1 VRDDEK
7 DGLPGRLALGSF
19 RWWDLR
25 RQVDSFNHRFE
36 VTMTRIARILAFVPA
51 LAASAAHAQ
60 SQAGS
65 VWNLDYA
72 KVADGPPP
80 QPNHIALVAGMA
92 TRPDLRLQDGLI
104 EFDLAPPSERFAGV
118 AFRMRSSA
126 NYEIVYFR
134 PSDDGTRWAAMQYQP
149 VFDGETTWQL
159 YHGAGYEGPVPASLG
174 GKDLHV
180 RILLSGSRAD
190 VLLGDDTVPAMRVP
204 RLLPASGEG
213 DVGFWVAPGV
223 HATPRPTV
231 LHNLRVDRTAALT
244 LAPAPMPA
252 SDPTQLNAWLLS
264 ARMPSDSIFPPATL
278 PDFVMRGTGKWMNAT
293 AEPGGLINLNRHLGN
308 AAGAQKT
315 NVFGGAGWGI
325 AYARVRIVS
334 DREQTRRLSFSYSDG
349 IGVYV
354 DAKRVF
360 VGRNDS
366 DSRYAGYLGIVGAE
380 ADGVDLRLKRGATDV
395 VLAVT
400 DKAFGWGFRAKL
412 DSLIGIVV
420 DAPSGSPR

>member
-1 VRDDEK
+1 
-7 DGLPGRLALGSF
+7 
-19 RWWDLR
+19 
-25 RQVDSFNHRFE
+25 
-36 VTMTRIARILAFVPA
+36 
-51 LAASAAHAQ
+51 
-60 SQAGS
+60 
-65 VWNLDYA
+65 
-72 KVADGPPP
+72 
-80 QPNHIALVAGMA
+80 MA
-92 TRPDLRLQDGLI
+92 TRPDLRLENGVI

-118 AFRMRSSA
+118 AFRMRSSG

-180 RILLSGSRAD
+180 RIVLSGSRAD
-190 VLLGDDTVPAMRVP
+190 VLLGDDTIPALRVP
-204 RLLPASGEG
+204 RLLPPTGEG
-213 DVGFWVAPGV
+213 DVGFWVAPGI

-231 LHNLRVDRTAALT
+231 LHDLRVDRNAALALT
-244 LAPAPMPA
+244 PAPMPA
-252 SDPTQLNAWLLS
+252 SDPTQLTEWLLS
-264 ARMPSDSIFPPATL
+264 ARMPNDSIFPPATL
-278 PDFVMRGTGKWMNAT
+278 PDFVVCATGKWISVA

-325 AYARVRIVS
+325 AYARIRIVS
-334 DREQTRRLSFSYSDG
+334 DRVQTRRLSFSYSDG

-354 DAKRVF
+354 DGKRIF
-360 VGRNDS
+360 TGRNDS

-380 ADGVDLRLKRGATDV
+380 ADGIDLPLKRGTTDV

-400 DKAFGWGFRAKL
+400 DKAFGWGFRARL
-412 DSLIGIVV
+412 DSLSGISF
-420 DAPSGSPR
+420 DPGGRASP

>member
-1 VRDDEK
+1 
-7 DGLPGRLALGSF
+7 
-19 RWWDLR
+19 
-25 RQVDSFNHRFE
+25 
-36 VTMTRIARILAFVPA
+36 MTRIARLLAVLPP
-51 LAASAAHAQ
+51 LVASIARAQ

-72 KVADGPPP
+72 KLADGPPP
-80 QPNHIALVAGMA
+80 QPNHIALVSGMA
-92 TRPDLRLQDGLI
+92 TRPDLRLKDGVI

-118 AFRMRSSA
+118 AFRMQSSA

-159 YHGAGYEGPVPASLG
+159 YHGTGYEGLVPASFG

-190 VLLGDDTVPAMRVP
+190 VVLGDDTVPALRVP

-213 DVGFWVAPGV
+213 EVGFWVAPGIR
-223 HATPRPTV
+223 AKPTPTV
-231 LHNLRVDRTAALT
+231 LHNLHVDRSAAHT
-244 LAPAPMPA
+244 LVPVPMPA

-264 ARMPSDSIFPPATL
+264 PRMPNDSIFAPPTL
-278 PDFVMRGTGKWMNAT
+278 PEFVVRATGKWTLAA
-293 AEPGGLINLNRHLGN
+293 AEPGGLINLNRQLGN

-325 AYARVRIVS
+325 AYARIRIVS
-334 DREQTRRLSFSYSDG
+334 DREQVRRLSFSYSDG
-349 IGVYV
+349 IGVFV
-354 DAKRVF
+354 DGRRVF

-366 DSRYAGYLGIVGAE
+366 DSRYAGYLGIVGPE
-380 ADGVDLRLKRGATDV
+380 VDGIDLPLKRGATDV

-400 DKAFGWGFRAKL
+400 DKAFGWGFRARL
-412 DSLIGIVV
+412 DSLAGISV
-420 DAPSGSPR
+420 DNGGPRSP

>member
-1 VRDDEK
+1 M
-7 DGLPGRLALGSF
+7 A
-19 RWWDLR
+19 
-25 RQVDSFNHRFE
+25 
-36 VTMTRIARILAFVPA
+36 RIARILAFVSA
-51 LAASAAHAQ
+51 LAPSVAHAQ

-72 KVADGPPP
+72 KVAGPPP
-80 QPNHIALVAGMA
+80 QPNRIALVAGMA
-92 TRPDLRLQDGLI
+92 TRPDLRLQDGVI

-118 AFRMRSSA
+118 AFRMRSSG

-159 YHGAGYEGPVPASLG
+159 YHGAGYEGSVPASLG

-180 RILLSGSRAD
+180 RILLSGARAD
-190 VLLGDDTVPAMRVP
+190 VLLGDDTIPALRVP

-213 DVGFWVAPGV
+213 EVGFWVAPGIR
-223 HATPRPTV
+223 AKPTPTA
-231 LHNLRVDRTAALT
+231 LQNLRVDRNAALT
-244 LAPAPMPA
+244 LAPAATPA
-252 SDPTQLNAWLLS
+252 SDPTQLNEWLLS
-264 ARMPSDSIFPPATL
+264 ARMPNDSIFPPATL
-278 PDFVMRGTGKWMNAT
+278 PDFVIHGGGKWIAAA
-293 AEPGGLINLNRHLGN
+293 AEPDGLINLNRHLGN

-325 AYARVRIVS
+325 AYARIRIVS

-354 DAKRVF
+354 NGKRVF
-360 VGRNDS
+360 AGRNDS
-366 DSRYAGYLGIVGAE
+366 DSRYVGYLGIVGAE
-380 ADGVDLRLKRGATDV
+380 ADGIDVPFKRGITDV
-395 VLAVT
+395 VIAVT

-412 DSLIGIVV
+412 DSLTGIRVET
-420 DAPSGSPR
+420 PSASPR

>member
-1 VRDDEK
+1 M
-7 DGLPGRLALGSF
+7 A
-19 RWWDLR
+19 
-25 RQVDSFNHRFE
+25 
-36 VTMTRIARILAFVPA
+36 RIARILALVPA

-80 QPNHIALVAGMA
+80 QPNHIALVGGMA
-92 TRPDLRLQDGLI
+92 TRPDLRLENGVI

-118 AFRMRSSA
+118 AFRMRSSG

-180 RILLSGSRAD
+180 RIVLSGSRAD
-190 VLLGDDTVPAMRVP
+190 VLLGDDTIPALRVP
-204 RLLPASGEG
+204 RLLPATGEG
-213 DVGFWVAPGV
+213 DVGFWVAPGI

-231 LHNLRVDRTAALT
+231 LHNLRVDRNAALT

-252 SDPTQLNAWLLS
+252 SDPTQLTEWLLS
-264 ARMPSDSIFPPATL
+264 ARMPNDSIFSPATL
-278 PDFVMRGTGKWMNAT
+278 PDFVVRGTGKWISAS
-293 AEPGGLINLNRHLGN
+293 AEPGGLINLNRYLGN

-325 AYARVRIVS
+325 AYARIRIVS
-334 DREQTRRLSFSYSDG
+334 DRVQTRRLSFSYSDG

-354 DAKRVF
+354 DGKRIF

-380 ADGVDLRLKRGATDV
+380 ADGIDLPLKRGTTDV

-412 DSLIGIVV
+412 DSLSGISF
-420 DAPSGSPR
+420 DPGGRASP